1 MRAFDPRV
9 VASAV
14 GLSAKAFANLL
25 TRVQLLPPGASG
37 VRRRLAWD
45 EIRALDVTAL
55 LARHG
60 VPATVGSGPA
70 QMLLRDGVVEL
81 GPGLRWTLDP
91 SAHAQD
97 LERRLAA
104 SAERVVAHRR
114 GRPPRRP

>member
-9 VASAV
+9 VAGAV

-25 TRVQLLPPGASG
+25 TRVQLLPPGAPG

-45 EIRALDVTAL
+45 DIRTLDVTAL

-60 VPATVGSGPA
+60 VPATVGAGPA
-70 QMLLRDGVVEL
+70 HTLLTEGVVEL
-81 GPGLRWTLDP
+81 GTGLRWTLDRR
-91 SAHAQD
+91 AHAQD
-97 LERRLAA
+97 LERRLAE